1 MYISMGEFFRLLV
14 RSKYVG
20 EAFFL
25 KPASC
30 YYDNNNSAEF
40 VVEWLEAGG

>member
-1 MYISMGEFFRLLV
+1 MYISMGEFCRLLV
-14 RSKYVG
+14 TGKYVG

-30 YYDNNNSAEF
+30 YYANNNSAEV